1 MHVQCLIDRLTLRS
15 IMGGRFTDQRCTVNI
30 WSCRSYDLDL
40 ATTKSINMATANPS
54 RVSLEVI
61 TGIVIGLTFS
71 TTLKALWDYIHIV
84 PSTEDV
90 GDTKEDI
97 TDGVTGL
104 IGESTFRCN
113 RFYMALIQLL
123 QR

>member
-1 MHVQCLIDRLTLRS
+1 
-15 IMGGRFTDQRCTVNI
+15 MGGRFTDQKCTVNI

-40 ATTKSINMATANPS
+40 ATTINMATANPS

-61 TGIVIGLTFS
+61 TGILIGLTFS
-71 TTLKALWDYIHIV
+71 TTLRALWDYIHIV

-104 IGESTFRCN
+104 IGKSTSRYN
-113 RFYMALIQLL
+113 
-123 QR
+123 